1 MMKLFLSDLDGT
13 LIDVH
18 GNIQQQDVQAIHT
31 LAERGIAFGI
41 VTGRDYGFCQKLISR
56 YRLAA
61 DMIIGN
67 NGGSIWIHDEKVM
80 EEHIEA
86 GDAVRIM
93 EFLKDHVD
101 EINPFVC
108 NEQSTFFFMREQ
120 YAPEHWNEVRE
131 QLAYLGDI
139 ADRDLLRYLKEKQE
153 PVVKI
158 SIHTYTQERRD
169 TWLPILHRQF
179 QDAYEILPT
188 SFDYIEITRKG
199 IDKGKSFLQ
208 ALEYWKL
215 SQEEVAFIG
224 DGANDI
230 PLFHEVEASFCMASA
245 AQEVRREAAH
255 VVKSVA
261 EAVTFVIE

>member
-1 MMKLFLSDLDGT
+1 M
-13 LIDVH
+13 
-18 GNIQQQDVQAIHT
+18 
-31 LAERGIAFGI
+31 
-41 VTGRDYGFCQKLISR
+41 
-56 YRLAA
+56 
-61 DMIIGN
+61 
-67 NGGSIWIHDEKVM
+67 
-80 EEHIEA
+80 
-86 GDAVRIM
+86 
-93 EFLKDHVD
+93 
-101 EINPFVC
+101 
-108 NEQSTFFFMREQ
+108 
-120 YAPEHWNEVRE
+120 
-131 QLAYLGDI
+131 
-139 ADRDLLRYLKEKQE
+139 
-153 PVVKI
+153 KI

-169 TWLPILHRQF
+169 TWLPILRRQF

-230 PLFHEVEASFCMASA
+230 PLVHEVEASFCMDSA
-245 AQEVRREAAH
+245 AQEVRSEAAH

>member
-1 MMKLFLSDLDGT
+1 MKLFLSDLDGT
-13 LIDVH
+13 LMDVH
-18 GNIQQQDVQAIHT
+18 GNIQEQDVQALHA
-31 LAERGIAFGI
+31 LAKHGIAFGI
-41 VTGRDYGFCQKLISR
+41 VTGRDYGFCQKLIRR
-56 YRLAA
+56 YRLDAN
-61 DMIIGN
+61 MIIGN
-67 NGGSIWIHDEKVM
+67 NGGSIWIQDEKVM

-86 GDAVRIM
+86 GAAVRIM

-108 NEQSTFFFMREQ
+108 NEQSTFFFMKEQ
-120 YAPEHWNEVRE
+120 YTRKHWNEVRE
-131 QLAYLGDI
+131 QLSYLGDI
-139 ADRDLLRYLKEKQE
+139 ADQDLLQYLKEKQE

-169 TWLPILHRQF
+169 IWLPILCAQF
-179 QDAYEILPT
+179 QDTYEILPT

-230 PLFHEVEASFCMASA
+230 PLFQEVENSFCMASA
-245 AQEVRREAAH
+245 AHEVRREAAH
-255 VVKSVA
+255 VVKSDA
-261 EAVTFVIE
+261 EAVAFVIE

>member
-1 MMKLFLSDLDGT
+1 MKLFLSDLDGT

-56 YRLAA
+56 YRLAV

-67 NGGSIWIHDEKVM
+67 NGGSIWIHDKKVM

-120 YAPEHWNEVRE
+120 YAPEH
-131 QLAYLGDI
+131 
-139 ADRDLLRYLKEKQE
+139 
-153 PVVKI
+153 
-158 SIHTYTQERRD
+158 
-169 TWLPILHRQF
+169 
-179 QDAYEILPT
+179 
-188 SFDYIEITRKG
+188 
-199 IDKGKSFLQ
+199 
-208 ALEYWKL
+208 
-215 SQEEVAFIG
+215 
-224 DGANDI
+224 
-230 PLFHEVEASFCMASA
+230 
-245 AQEVRREAAH
+245 
-255 VVKSVA
+255 
-261 EAVTFVIE
+261 

>member
-1 MMKLFLSDLDGT
+1 MKLFLSDLDGT
-13 LIDVH
+13 LIDLH
-18 GNIQQQDVQAIHT
+18 GNIQTRDVAAIRM
-31 LAERGIAFGI
+31 LKEQGIAFGI
-41 VTGRDYGFCQKLISR
+41 VTGRDYGFCQKLIQR
-56 YRLAA
+56 YELNPIV
-61 DMIIGN
+61 IIGN
-67 NGGSIWIHDEKVM
+67 NGGSIWIRGEKIM
-80 EEHIEA
+80 EEHI
-86 GDAVRIM
+86 DAKETLRIM

-108 NEQSTFFFMREQ
+108 NEKSTFFFMKEQ
-120 YAPEHWNEVRE
+120 YAPKHWDEVRE
-131 QLAYLGDI
+131 QLSYLGDI
-139 ADRDLLRYLKEKQE
+139 AEQDLLRYLKEKQE

-169 TWLPILHRQF
+169 IWLPILCAQF

-208 ALEYWKL
+208 ALEYVKL

-230 PLFHEVEASFCMASA
+230 PLFHEVENSFCMAGA

>member
-1 MMKLFLSDLDGT
+1 
-13 LIDVH
+13 
-18 GNIQQQDVQAIHT
+18 
-31 LAERGIAFGI
+31 
-41 VTGRDYGFCQKLISR
+41 
-56 YRLAA
+56 
-61 DMIIGN
+61 
-67 NGGSIWIHDEKVM
+67 M
-80 EEHIEA
+80 EEQIEA
-86 GDAVRIM
+86 RDVIRIM

-108 NEQSTFFFMREQ
+108 NEKSTFFFMKEQ
-120 YAPEHWNEVRE
+120 YAPKHWDEVRE
-131 QLAYLGDI
+131 QLSYLGDI
-139 ADRDLLRYLKEKQE
+139 AEQDLLRYLKEKQE

-169 TWLPILHRQF
+169 IWLPILCAQF
-179 QDAYEILPT
+179 QDTYEILPT

-208 ALEYWKL
+208 ALEYVKL

-230 PLFHEVEASFCMASA
+230 PLFHEVEKSFCMAGA

>member
-1 MMKLFLSDLDGT
+1 
-13 LIDVH
+13 
-18 GNIQQQDVQAIHT
+18 
-31 LAERGIAFGI
+31 
-41 VTGRDYGFCQKLISR
+41 
-56 YRLAA
+56 
-61 DMIIGN
+61 
-67 NGGSIWIHDEKVM
+67 
-80 EEHIEA
+80 
-86 GDAVRIM
+86 M

-169 TWLPILHRQF
+169 TWLPILRRQF